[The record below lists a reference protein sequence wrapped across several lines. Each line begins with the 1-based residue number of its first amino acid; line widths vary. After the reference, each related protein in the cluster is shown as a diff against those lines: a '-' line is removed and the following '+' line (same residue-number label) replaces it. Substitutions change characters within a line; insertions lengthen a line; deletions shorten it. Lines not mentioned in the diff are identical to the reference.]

1 MKLETEK
8 LIINVPIVKLSNIWD
23 NEVYVLLEKFNICW
37 SIKVKTVYRILKQ
50 AIQEWKL
57 KQGNTI
63 LEASSGNTA
72 IALAYLGKCF
82 GFPVKIVLPRST
94 APCKIRLIESYW
106 AEIVK
111 VKWITDDCITVRDE
125 IYKENPSKYFLP
137 DQFSNYSNIDAHYNL
152 TWPYIYDNIN
162 NLDFCVIW
170 LWTSWTIIWT
180 GKYLKE
186 KNPNIKIIGINPIE
200 KVEWLRNFKTTKM
213 KIPFYEEYK
222 DLIDEIIDV
231 DFDNDSVEWI
241 KYMLEEWYFVW
252 ISSWAIFSWLVKYL
266 QWKSWLKGLFI
277 APDWWDFY
285 IERIMKLLDNDNF
298 CGCK

>member
-8 LIINVPIVKLSNIWD
+8 LIINVPIVKLSNIGD
-23 NEVYVLLEKFNICW
+23 NEVYVLLEKFNICG

-50 AIQEWKL
+50 AIQEGKL

-94 APCKIRLIESYW
+94 APCKIRLIESYG

-111 VKWITDDCITVRDE
+111 VKGITDDCITVRDE

-152 TWPYIYDNIN
+152 TGPYIYDNIN
-162 NLDFCVIW
+162 NLDFCVIG
-170 LWTSWTIIWT
+170 LGTSGTIIGT

-200 KVEWLRNFKTTKM
+200 KVEGLRNFKTTKM

-231 DFDNDSVEWI
+231 DFDNDSVEGI
-241 KYMLEEWYFVW
+241 KYMLEEGYFVG
-252 ISSWAIFSWLVKYL
+252 ISSGAIFSGLVKYL
-266 QWKSWLKGLFI
+266 QGKSGLKGLFI
-277 APDWWDFY
+277 APDGGDFY